1 MEKLMLSAPWVTFIH
16 ELQLLFEQDKDI
28 RMVVDSNLLE
38 VKLYVEDWR
47 KADALSKLLP
57 QEKVFG
63 NVTLKIDVIPANHG
77 DGSPFC
83 LIQDAFK
90 GNPVFVGAESESKMI
105 GTFNYVVF
113 KKEVAQFFND
123 QLDDINGNKSML
135 YQDIARDVLGEKDGV
150 FYCTH
155 WCEDDE

>member
-1 MEKLMLSAPWVTFIH
+1 MEKLMLSAPWVTYIH
-16 ELQLLFEQDKDI
+16 ELQMLFEQDKDI
-28 RMVVDSNLLE
+28 RMVVDSNYME

-57 QEKVFG
+57 QEKVFE
-63 NVTLKIDVIPANHG
+63 NVTLKIEVIPANHG
-77 DGSPFC
+77 DDSPFS
-83 LIQDAFK
+83 LIQVAFK
-90 GNPVFVGAESESKMI
+90 GNPVFVGAESASKMI
-105 GTFNYVVF
+105 GTFNYAVF

-123 QLDDINGNKSML
+123 QLDDINGNRSML

-155 WCEDDE
+155 WCETGD